1 MLVVRAVGVLSLL
14 LTLAGG
20 AQAAVLYNN
29 LPPNATSAGPDP
41 IVGDGP
47 QQYNSFTA
55 DASGRIDTVQLLL
68 ELDGGPSG
76 SVVVGI
82 YADDGSN
89 NPSTTLAAPV
99 GTVDDTQLSGSA
111 SVFTFANLGITG
123 LAGGSRYWVVLTD
136 PMANGASSDLAWDFA
151 TDDSGTGVAGEFSG
165 TTLLGTS
172 ANDVSGPYMMC
183 VSNDA
188 TSGVCALSP
197 IPEPASLSILG
208 LGLVGLGLLRRLRS
222 A

>member
-1 MLVVRAVGVLSLL
+1 MFVVRAVGVLSLL
-14 LTLAGG
+14 LTFAGG
-20 AQAAVLYNN
+20 AQATVLYNN
-29 LPPNATSAGPDP
+29 LPPDATNAGPDP
-41 IVGDGP
+41 IAGDGP

-68 ELDGGPSG
+68 ELDGGPTG

-82 YADDGSN
+82 YDDDGTN
-89 NPSTTLAAPV
+89 NPSTTLAAAV

-123 LAGGSRYWVVLTD
+123 LTGGSRYWVVLTD
-136 PMANGASSDLAWDFA
+136 PMANGVSSDLSWDFA

-165 TTLLGTS
+165 ASQIDTT
-172 ANDVSGPYMMC
+172 ANDVAGPYIMC

-188 TSGVCALSP
+188 TSDACALPP

-208 LGLVGLGLLRRLRS
+208 LGLAGLGLLRRRRS

>member
-14 LTLAGG
+14 LACAGG
-20 AQAAVLYNN
+20 AQATVLYNN
-29 LPPNATSAGPDP
+29 LPPAATNAGPDP
-41 IVGDGP
+41 IAGDGP

-68 ELDGGPSG
+68 ELDGSPSG
-76 SVVVGI
+76 SVAVGI
-82 YADDGSN
+82 YTDNGSN

-99 GTVDDTQLSGSA
+99 GTIDDSQLSGAA

-136 PMANGASSDLAWDFA
+136 QLTNGATSDMAWDFA
-151 TDDSGTGVAGEFSG
+151 TDDSGIGVAGEFSG
-165 TTLLGTS
+165 TTVLGTS
-172 ANDVSGPYMMC
+172 ANDAAGPYMMC

-188 TSGVCALSP
+188 TASACALP
-197 IPEPASLSILG
+197 AVPEPASLSILG
-208 LGLVGLGLLRRLRS
+208 LGLAGLGLLRRFRS